1 MCTILKVLFRTNK
14 TSPRRASDSK
24 LDPSHAYHCPPF
36 YVTRARQGRC
46 QTARMSSLN
55 GVGEGMHPRELV
67 ETIMR
72 KCADRAGRCCGRPVL
87 TCSSTPAAPS
97 TAVSQPFPGRDG
109 GGEGVM
115 QHACTRISMLQT
127 CTRQRQQCLRAIW
140 ASTLNV
146 VVKCGPC
153 RHRRPQQHR
162 LPGLAPMP

>member
-14 TSPRRASDSK
+14 TSPRRASNSK
-24 LDPSHAYHCPPF
+24 LGPGHAYHCPPF

-46 QTARMSSLN
+46 QSARVSSLN
-55 GVGEGMHPRELV
+55 GVGDGMHPRELV

-72 KCADRAGRCCGRPVL
+72 MCGSCWEMLWSTSSDLLKHTGRPVN
-87 TCSSTPAAPS
+87 CRVPAI
-97 TAVSQPFPGRDG
+97 PGRGRRRG
-109 GGEGVM
+109 GCDAARL
-115 QHACTRISMLQT
+115 HADIHPLQT
-127 CTRQRQQCLRAIW
+127 CTCQRQQCLRAIW

-162 LPGLAPMP
+162 LAGLAPMP